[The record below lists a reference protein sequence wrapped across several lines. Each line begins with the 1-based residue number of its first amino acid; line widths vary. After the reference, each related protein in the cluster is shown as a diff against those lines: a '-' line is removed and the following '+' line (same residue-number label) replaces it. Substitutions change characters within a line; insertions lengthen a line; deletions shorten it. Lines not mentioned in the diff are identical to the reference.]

1 MRYHVVESCAVSGQP
16 LLGLRNRSFAR
27 LHLDWRE
34 GKGEREEEKSTVR
47 YQRSETCTTTRACMT
62 AISAFLPRRAP
73 ALLHLQPAVHHGDFE
88 SYVAHGILALVEV
101 AGE

>member
-1 MRYHVVESCAVSGQP
+1 MGSLCSDLETEALPDFTWTGEK
-16 LLGLRNRSFAR
+16 G
-27 LHLDWRE
+27 RE
-34 GKGEREEEKSTVR
+34 REREEEKSTVR

-62 AISAFLPRRAP
+62 AISAFLPCRAP